1 MSCFFQRV
9 ILNQKQRGN
18 IVQHQLD
25 RLKELWETIAADY
38 SWGNVRVLPQLHTLL
53 YDNERGV

>member
-1 MSCFFQRV
+1 MFLSAG
-9 ILNQKQRGN
+9 NPEPKAEGN

-25 RLKELWETIAADY
+25 RLKELWETVAADD

-53 YDNERGV
+53 YANERGV

>member
-1 MSCFFQRV
+1 MSCFFRLV
-9 ILNQKQRGN
+9 ILNRKQKGN

-25 RLKELWETIAADY
+25 RLKELWETVAVDN